1 MKHRRADVHRN
12 DRQASTSMNLPE
24 ATLQTGVEPPTYEE
38 AINIESPST
47 QQTLAA
53 DNQPPPYTLNSTD
66 TTN

>member
-1 MKHRRADVHRN
+1 
-12 DRQASTSMNLPE
+12 MNLLE